1 MRDDIRIEHDVPLPG
16 AEPVAPEDVVV
27 EVDTV
32 QTVDV
37 EKVSRFELHGATQA
51 KEQYKREHLYKLSQ
65 QFLND
70 LRHAW
75 DERGAQA
82 LEALAIHAPDKFVA
96 VVAQLVSRPDAQA
109 DVIAADPANQHRG
122 LQEISERTRFLLARV
137 AAGDGEGPGE
147 T

>member
-1 MRDDIRIEHDVPLPG
+1 MRDDIRIEHGIPLPG
-16 AEPVAPEDVVV
+16 AEPVAAGDVVV
-27 EVDTV
+27 EVESV

-37 EKVSRFELHGATQA
+37 ERVSRFDTTGANAA

-65 QFLND
+65 QFLSD

-122 LQEISERTRFLLARV
+122 LQEISERTRFLLSRV
-137 AAGDGEGPGE
+137 TAGDGEGPGE